1 MQEPLRTFE
10 IETTAGFLLEFI
22 PDFRVVSVMRMLCA
36 VCQVPLPFLL
46 DPSEAVTD
54 AGVLLP
60 HAGIKHACQSLL
72 NHGRSEVTV
81 FIW

>member
-60 HAGIKHACQSLL
+60 HLL
-72 NHGRSEVTV
+72 FLATLPFLEFCEARFFQFS
-81 FIW
+81 